1 MRANGFQDRRIRPL
15 CQLSAKDF
23 TCAGPCRGPVNCRW
37 HERANRQQDAS
48 REDLWPAGLGRGVPA
63 ARFPAPLR
71 CSFRVDPARKRRAGA
86 PAGLR
91 IPGRHPHGVADD
103 PPGDREARLVRQ
115 PVARGVR
122 PGDLRRWAG
131 GAERRGLWLL
141 RRSEDC
147 SGGSDGRSAGRPRR
161 APGSRTIWAFPKA
174 PAARNSPSERASR
187 PPSSAPRS
195 CSRAR
200 ACAPR

>member
-1 MRANGFQDRRIRPL
+1 LPSEAGILRAWKSACKIDHGRARRR
-15 CQLSAKDF
+15 K
-23 TCAGPCRGPVNCRW
+23 
-37 HERANRQQDAS
+37 DAS
-48 REDLWPAGLGRGVPA
+48 REDLWPAGLARGIPA

-71 CSFRVDPARKRRAGA
+71 CSLRVDPARKRRAGA

-122 PGDLRRWAG
+122 PGDLRRGAG

-141 RRSEDC
+141 RRAEGR
-147 SGGSDGRSAGRPRR
+147 SGGAMGDRRAGRGEPQDRELSRLSRRHQRRGARR
-161 APGSRTIWAFPKA
+161 A
-174 PAARNSPSERASR
+174 RASR
-187 PPSSAPRS
+187 PTSSARRS
-195 CSRAR
+195 CLRAR